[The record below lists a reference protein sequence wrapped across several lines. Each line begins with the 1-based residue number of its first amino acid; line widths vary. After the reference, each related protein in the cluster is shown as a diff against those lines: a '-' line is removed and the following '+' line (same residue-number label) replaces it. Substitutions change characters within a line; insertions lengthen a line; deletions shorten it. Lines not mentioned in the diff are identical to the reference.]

1 MKSVGLISI
10 LMLST
15 LCHAQ
20 SQDTTVLRSF
30 ELIAPKASSNTGA
43 VKINM
48 PLNSSG
54 SMADV
59 LSQYSALFVKSYSP
73 GNLASTSMRGMGA
86 QHTAVLWNGINLQ
99 SCMNSN
105 IDLNLLPVFFFDQ
118 AAIETGANASASANG
133 AIAGAI
139 YLTNDLNAS
148 NKTSIEA
155 MLGSFQ
161 QKSMAVGHQ
170 LHYKK
175 WSSNTRVLL
184 RSAENDFKYV
194 NYYLAEKPTERLKN
208 SEFKQGGLMQEI
220 QYAINK
226 KHQIYFNYWYLET
239 SRNLPNAMGITSNNN
254 EHQDD
259 YSHKIVAQHTA
270 QLNSKTEIV
279 NKLSYINENINY
291 FNDLITPAYNSA
303 NNYIAES
310 QCKLKLTPQFE
321 FGASINYTFQQAQTD
336 GYRAGKERH
345 LFSLW
350 TGIVWWSKNKLYKL
364 SFGNRQLMANSEMTP
379 SSPDLGAEI
388 KLHPKLKLKA
398 NLAAGFR
405 IPSFNDLFWQAGGNA
420 DLKPEISRKSELT
433 SEYKSGEFKIATTVF
448 YHHVSDW
455 ILWTPDPASQIWR
468 ASNAKTVNSRGAE
481 LAAEYK
487 WTISKFQFIKFSG
500 RYQFVRSIN
509 TSVYQSDS
517 SAFLKQLFYTPLH
530 TGFTQLNYQY
540 RYFGFNIGAN
550 YTGSVFT
557 TADNSLD
564 NALPAYCVVNSSM
577 SYLFKIQR
585 HQALMS
591 CSVFNIGNAT
601 YQVMQNRPMP
611 LRNYQISIK
620 FNINHD

>member
-1 MKSVGLISI
+1 MKSAGLISI
-10 LMLST
+10 FFFST
-15 LCHAQ
+15 LCSAQ
-20 SQDTTVLRSF
+20 SKDTTVWKAF
-30 ELIAPKASSNTGA
+30 ELIAPKATSNTGA

-48 PLNSSG
+48 PLSSG
-54 SMADV
+54 GSLADV

-139 YLTNDLNAS
+139 YLSNDVAPVNT
-148 NKTSIEA
+148 TSLEA
-155 MLGSFQ
+155 QLGSFH
-161 QKSMAVGHQ
+161 QKSLAFSHQ
-170 LHYKK
+170 LSIKK
-175 WSSNTRVLL
+175 WSANTRILL
-184 RSAENDFKYV
+184 RSADNDFKYV

-208 SEFKQGGLMQEI
+208 SELQQGGFMQEI
-220 QYAINK
+220 KYSLNK
-226 KHQIYFNYWYLET
+226 KHQLYLNYWYLET
-239 SRNLPNAMGITSNNN
+239 SRNLPNAMGITSNNH

-259 YSHKIVAQHTA
+259 YSHKLVAQHTA
-270 QLNSKTEIV
+270 QLNTKTELV
-279 NKLSYINENINY
+279 NKVSYINEKINY
-291 FNDLITPAYNSA
+291 FNDLLSPAFNTA

-310 QCKLKLTPQFE
+310 QCKWKITSQFE
-321 FGASINYTFQQAQTD
+321 FGASINYTYQQAHTD
-336 GYRAGKERH
+336 GYRSGKERH

-350 TGIVWWSKNKLYKL
+350 SGIVWWSKNKLYKL
-364 SFGNRQLMANSEMTP
+364 SFGNRQLMANSELTP

-420 DLKPEISRKSELT
+420 DLKPEVSRKSELT
-433 SEYKSGEFKIATTVF
+433 SEYKNEDFKLAITGF

-455 ILWTPDPASQIWR
+455 ILWTPDPVSQIWR
-468 ASNAKTVNSRGAE
+468 ASNAKTVTSQGAE
-481 LAAEYK
+481 IASEYK
-487 WTISKFQFIKFSG
+487 WSISKFHFVKFSG
-500 RYQFVRSIN
+500 RYQFVKSIN
-509 TSVYQSDS
+509 TSVYFNDS
-517 SAFLKQLFYTPLH
+517 AAFMKQLFYTPLH
-530 TGFTQLNYQY
+530 TGFAQLNYQY
-540 RYFGFNIGAN
+540 KYFNFSLGSV

-557 TADNSLD
+557 TADNSKD
-564 NALPAYCVVNSSM
+564 NELPSYFVVNSSL
-577 SYLFKIQR
+577 SYLFKVKK

-591 CSVFNIGNAT
+591 VSAFNLGNTT

-611 LRNYQISIK
+611 LRNYQLSIK